1 MKKKSTYIKQ
11 SIPGMVILLFI
22 MLVGCQELDFPNP
35 NAPVVED
42 VPDQSLVSGAEAGMR
57 IDYAIY
63 LRVVGSLGREVYYF
77 EPADPRYTGN
87 LLRGTPDPGGFL
99 VLRPWNGRYAVIRVC
114 NELLSRAET
123 RSGAEA
129 AGLNGYAKTIK
140 AYQLLLNLNYM
151 DTNGIK
157 IVQSDDINTP
167 FASKSES
174 FDEIVRLLDE
184 ANTDLANAGG
194 SFTFTLSSGF
204 DGFNTPATFAQ
215 FNRALRARVAAYM
228 EDWQGVLDA
237 LAGSFVDETA
247 LMRKGVYHIYGT
259 SLGDQTNEIYENPS
273 APFVKLMA
281 HPTFQSDAEAGDER
295 FSEKVVVRDLD
306 ENGVPDTTKFDNL
319 SSTMGVTI
327 TSGST
332 DPFPIIR
339 NEELL
344 LLRAEANIQL
354 GNLSAAEADIN
365 VVRNAAGLGNVT
377 LTDQASAIDQLLHE
391 RRYSLFMEGHR
402 WVDMRRYGRLDQLPL
417 DRPDDVALDKMP
429 RPETELPESG

>member
-1 MKKKSTYIKQ
+1 MKKQIVYRTFV
-11 SIPGMVILLFI
+11 PGMVILLFI
-22 MLVGCQELDFPNP
+22 ILSGCHDLDFPNP

-42 VPDQSLVSGAEAGMR
+42 VPDQQLVTGAEAGMR
-57 IDYAIY
+57 VDYAIY

-99 VLRPWNGRYAVIRVC
+99 VERPWNGRYSVVRVC
-114 NELLSRAET
+114 NELLKRAAN
-123 RSGAEA
+123 RSGADA
-129 AGLNGYAKTIK
+129 AGLNGFAKTIK

-157 IVQSDDINTP
+157 IIQSDDITVP
-167 FASKSES
+167 FASKTES
-174 FDEIVRLLDE
+174 FNEIIRLLDE
-184 ANTDLANAGG
+184 GNSDLAQAGG
-194 SFTFTLSSGF
+194 SFSFSLSSGF

-215 FNRALRARVAAYM
+215 FNRALRARVAAYTQ
-228 EDWQGVLDA
+228 DWQGVLDA
-237 LAGSFVDETA
+237 LAGSFIDPTA
-247 LMRKGVYHIYGT
+247 PMNKGVYHIYGT
-259 SLGDQTNEIYENPS
+259 SLGDQTNEIFENPS

-281 HPTFQSDAEAGDER
+281 HPSFQTDAEPGDMR
-295 FSEKVVVRDLD
+295 FATKVVVRDLD

-327 TSGST
+327 TGGST

-354 GNLSAAEADIN
+354 GNLSTAEADIN
-365 VVRNAAGLGNVT
+365 VVRNAAGLASVT

-402 WVDMRRYGRLDQLPL
+402 WVDMRRYNRLDQLPT
-417 DRPDDVALDKMP
+417 DRPDDVVLDKMP

>member
-1 MKKKSTYIKQ
+1 MNIRHIFKVSYMG
-11 SIPGMVILLFI
+11 SMVILLF
-22 MLVGCQELDFPNP
+22 LLLAGCHDLDFPNP
-35 NAPVVED
+35 NAPIVDD
-42 VPDQSLVSGAEAGMR
+42 VPDQALVSGAEAGMR
-57 IDYAIY
+57 VDHAIY

-99 VLRPWNGRYAVIRVC
+99 VLRPWSGRYAVIRVC
-114 NELLSRAET
+114 NELLNRADQAG
-123 RSGAEA
+123 GATG
-129 AGLNGYAKTIK
+129 AGIRGFAKTIK

-151 DTNGIK
+151 DENGIK
-157 IVQSDDINTP
+157 IIQSDDINTP
-167 FASKSES
+167 FASKTES
-174 FDEIVRLLDE
+174 LNEIVKLLDE

-194 SFTFTLSSGF
+194 SFSFELSSGF
-204 DGFNTPATFAQ
+204 SGFDSPSTFAK

-237 LAGSFVDETA
+237 LNGSFIDPSA
-247 LMRKGVYHIYGT
+247 SLRLGVYHVYGT
-259 SLGDQTNEIYENPS
+259 ALNDQTNEIFENPE

-281 HPTFQSDAEAGDER
+281 HPSFQTDAEPGDLR
-295 FSEKVVVRDLD
+295 FSSKVVVRDLD
-306 ENGVPDTTKFDNL
+306 ENNVPDTTVFDDL

-365 VVRNAAGLGNVT
+365 VVRNAAGLGSVT

-402 WVDMRRYGRLDQLPL
+402 WVDMRRYGRLNQLPV
-417 DRPDDVALDKMP
+417 DRPGDVVLDKMP
-429 RPETELPESG
+429 RPETELPEG